1 MVLINLDSLPKAN
14 SPNTKHVY
22 RAMAASS
29 LGALFSLV
37 EEPGLVGELGPVVS
51 VINRFQSS
59 YFGKENFSGVLKS
72 FHQPPAG
79 VPRPSARPLPLKAS
93 ETLEFPGSSLGT
105 WRLLPWFSW
114 GWWMSWFSLCRLVTG
129 IIKMFLPS

>member
-22 RAMAASS
+22 SAMAASS
-29 LGALFSLV
+29 LRALFSLV

-72 FHQPPAG
+72 QSLQQGPCHLGLQRAWSSQG
-79 VPRPSARPLPLKAS
+79 PL
-93 ETLEFPGSSLGT
+93 
-105 WRLLPWFSW
+105 
-114 GWWMSWFSLCRLVTG
+114 
-129 IIKMFLPS
+129 